1 MTIKT
6 PFTELLGCRHPM
18 QQAGMGGLASSDLAV
33 AVARAGGLGMLSG
46 AGGARALAAQL
57 DTVPAGLAV
66 GVNFLV
72 PFLDRPAVE
81 DAAAR
86 SPYVEFFWGSPDAGL
101 VASVHEGGALA
112 GWQVGSTEEAAA
124 AADAGCDLI
133 VAQGIEAGGH
143 VRGTVGLMALV
154 EEVRESVE
162 LPLVAAGGIGSG
174 RAMAAALV
182 AGADAVRIGTRFIA
196 ATECGAHHDY
206 VDALIR
212 SGADDT
218 VLTTAFG
225 LGWPD
230 APHRVLKSAVAAG
243 QARGEAQSWS
253 PDWPST
259 DTVGPIEAKAL
270 YAGQSVGSV
279 RSRQAAAAI
288 VEEIVLEA
296 EAVLSRTRE
305 WRQGRGH

>member
-1 MTIKT
+1 
-6 PFTELLGCRHPM
+6 
-18 QQAGMGGLASSDLAV
+18 MGGLASSELAV

-46 AGGARALAAQL
+46 AAGAQALSAQL
-57 DTVPAGLAV
+57 DTVPSGLVV
-66 GVNFLV
+66 GVNFLI
-72 PFLDRPAVE
+72 PFLDRLAVE
-81 DAAAR
+81 DASAR
-86 SPYVEFFWGSPDAGL
+86 SSYVEFFWGSPDAGL
-101 VASVHEGGALA
+101 VASVHHGGALA
-112 GWQVGSTEEAAA
+112 GWQVGSTQEARAAA
-124 AADAGCDLI
+124 EAGCDVI

-143 VRGTVGLMALV
+143 VRGTVGLLALV
-154 EEVRESVE
+154 EEVRQSVE

-182 AGADAVRIGTRFIA
+182 AGGDAIGTRFVA
-196 ATECGAHHDY
+196 ADECCAHRDY

-230 APHRVLKSAVAAG
+230 APHRVLRSSVAAG
-243 QARGEAQSWS
+243 QARGEMQSWA

-259 DTVGPIEAKAL
+259 DTEGPIEAKAL

-279 RSRQAAAAI
+279 RSRQGAAAI
-288 VEEIVLEA
+288 VEEIIRDAETVL
-296 EAVLSRTRE
+296 LGMPE
-305 WRQGRGH
+305 WLQGRGR